1 MENPFSLAFGKEPQS
16 SINRN
21 LQHNE
26 IIESFRSNNPDYQV
40 CTITGV
46 RGAGKT
52 VAMTT
57 IAHEMAKDKEW
68 IVINLNP
75 ERNLLDTMAAEIRSM
90 KLIEEVLKN
99 TKISLTAFG
108 LSVTTGG
115 QMIIEESSVFVK
127 QALQQFKKK
136 KKKVLV
142 TIDEVAVNQN
152 IKEFISQVQIYIR
165 EEYPI
170 FLLMTGL
177 FENIYDLQNEKTM
190 TFLYRAPKIE
200 LKPLSIAQIADSY
213 GKIFNLPAE
222 KALAMAKITN
232 GYPFAYQVLGYLC
245 FKYQKKYNEVLAEYD
260 SCLEEYV
267 YEKIWSEM
275 SDFDKK
281 TAEAVSKAGSSKV
294 IDIRKEMDIDSNKF
308 NIYRKRLIKKGIIK
322 SNAYG
327 HLIFVLPR
335 FREFIQRSEVF

>member
-1 MENPFSLAFGKEPQS
+1 MGNPFSLSFGKEPQS
-16 SINRN
+16 IIHRN
-21 LQHNE
+21 LQQNE
-26 IIESFRSNNPDYQV
+26 IIESFRAANPDYQV
-40 CTITGV
+40 CVITGV

-52 VAMTT
+52 VAMTS
-57 IAHEMAKDKEW
+57 IAHEMAKDKQW

-90 KLIEEVLKN
+90 KLIEDALKN
-99 TKISLTAFG
+99 TKISLSAFG
-108 LSVTTGG
+108 LSVTAGG
-115 QMIIEESSVFVK
+115 RMTIEDSSVFVK
-127 QALQQFKKK
+127 QALQQFRKK

-165 EEYPI
+165 EEYPV

-177 FENIYDLQNEKTM
+177 FENIFDLQNEKTM

-200 LKPLSIAQIADSY
+200 LQPLSISLIADTY
-213 GKIFNLPAE
+213 GKIFKLPSE
-222 KALAMAKITN
+222 QALSMAGITK
-232 GYPFAYQVLGYLC
+232 GYPFAFQVLGYLC
-245 FKYQKKYNEVLAEYD
+245 FKYQKKYTEVLAEYD

-275 SDFDKK
+275 SDYDKK
-281 TAEAVSKAGSSKV
+281 TAQAVSRAASSKV
-294 IDIRKEMDIDSNKF
+294 ADIRSEMDIDSNKF
-308 NIYRKRLIKKGIIK
+308 NVYRKRLIKKGIIK
-322 SNAYG
+322 SNSYG

-335 FREFIQRSEVF
+335 FREFIQRNELF